1 MAAPFQSL
9 WQQAG
14 GGQGHERGMPEA
26 VTGAAC
32 RRRERLA
39 LLAAWPSSSLG
50 GQPTS
55 LAGRQ
60 EESWRILSFLSSL
73 FVFHPE
79 ILLVEHERSEP
90 FGIQ

>member
-1 MAAPFQSL
+1 MK
-9 WQQAG
+9 
-14 GGQGHERGMPEA
+14 E
-26 VTGAAC
+26 AC
-32 RRRERLA
+32 RRHRRELPEGAGEAGPPRCLARLF
-39 LLAAWPSSSLG
+39 LG

-55 LAGRQ
+55 LAGQR
-60 EESWRILSFLSSL
+60 EESRRILSFLSSL